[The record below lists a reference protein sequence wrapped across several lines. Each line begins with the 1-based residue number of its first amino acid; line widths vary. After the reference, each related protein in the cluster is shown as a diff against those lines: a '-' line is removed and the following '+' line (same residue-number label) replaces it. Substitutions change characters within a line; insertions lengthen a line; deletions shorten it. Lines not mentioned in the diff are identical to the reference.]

1 MQEITFHLAKEEDAA
16 ELLTVYEPYLSTGST
31 FETELPS
38 VEEFRRRIR
47 EISSFYP
54 YLAARRGGRIVGYA
68 YAHRQLE
75 RAAYRWN
82 AELSVYLAPNERGH
96 GLGRTLY
103 EKLIAI
109 LKLQNIQTVYAIVT
123 SPNAASEHLHE
134 GMGFHPSGRFE
145 EAGYKDGKWYGT
157 TWYDKVIGTPH
168 AAPKE
173 IVSLW
178 ELPPKEIERILRED

>member
-1 MQEITFHLAKEEDAA
+1 MQETTFHLAKEEDAA
-16 ELLTVYEPYLSTGST
+16 ELLTVYEPYLSTGIT

-82 AELSVYLAPNERGH
+82 AEVSCYLAPEARGH
-96 GLGRTLY
+96 GLGRQLY
-103 EKLIAI
+103 ARLEALLTDLGYRKLF
-109 LKLQNIQTVYAIVT
+109 AIVT
-123 SPNAASEHLHE
+123 SANEPSLAFHHAL
-134 GMGFHPSGRFE
+134 GFVETARFTDVGFKFGR
-145 EAGYKDGKWYGT
+145 
-157 TWYDKVIGTPH
+157 WYDVVWLEKSLPQTEN
-168 AAPKE
+168 PKNF
-173 IVSLW
+173 
-178 ELPPKEIERILRED
+178 PKAY